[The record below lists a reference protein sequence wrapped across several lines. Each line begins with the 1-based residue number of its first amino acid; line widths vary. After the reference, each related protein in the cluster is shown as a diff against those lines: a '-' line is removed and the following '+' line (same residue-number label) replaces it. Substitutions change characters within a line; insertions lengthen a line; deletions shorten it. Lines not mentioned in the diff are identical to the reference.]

1 MLLPVLA
8 ASVLTLTAAPAQEMT
23 QAGTAPQPVAAPAPA
38 EAAAPP
44 AAPNKRICRRFAATG
59 SMIPSRREC
68 RTAAEWDRLAEANQ
82 AQGRDVMERARS
94 GMTSN

>member
-1 MLLPVLA
+1 MLLPFLA
-8 ASVLTLTAAPAQEMT
+8 ASVLTLSVAPAQSAA
-23 QAGTAPQPVAAPAPA
+23 QTAAARPVAGPVP
-38 EAAAPP
+38 AAAAEP
-44 AAPNKRICRRFAATG
+44 AADPNKRICRRFAATG

-94 GMTSN
+94 GMTGN